1 METLPAL
8 LLGLPTGKPGDE
20 DEPIVLDAAGAG
32 PSGSGDPNLRP
43 PTPSDLDDDSDF
55 EELSRRDFDAALA
68 SRRLTELVTPGL
80 VVKTVVHNDR
90 EMRGVLTNRP
100 LKKCEPIG
108 IYDGLILTSDEYNST
123 KRPLAKAYAFEMSA
137 VQVEDTDLR
146 LIIVPTLLPDGSVD
160 FQKHPLAALD
170 EPDPG
175 TTANCYVQQ
184 VQVDSASMKGPGP
197 SNALEPYTCLA
208 CAMRPPRTR
217 SLASAPRLTC
227 LSAPSLQRVHNE
239 SDRRRRGAH
248 DS

>member
-1 METLPAL
+1 MEALPAL
-8 LLGLPTGKPGDE
+8 LLGLSTGKPGDE

-108 IYDGLILTSDEYNST
+108 IYDGLIFTSDEYNST
-123 KRPLAKAYAFEMSA
+123 KRSIAKAYAFETS
-137 VQVEDTDLR
+137 VLQLEDTDLR
-146 LIIVPTLLPDGSVD
+146 LIIVPTLLPDGSGVD
-160 FQKHPLAALD
+160 FQKSPLAALD

-184 VQVDSASMKGPGP
+184 VQVDPASMKGPGP
-197 SNALEPYTCLA
+197 SNALEPYVCLA
-208 CAMRPPRTR
+208 CATPPLECDRSPWGLGSSPLPPLPPSTR
-217 SLASAPRLTC
+217 AP
-227 LSAPSLQRVHNE
+227 
-239 SDRRRRGAH
+239 GA
-248 DS
+248 